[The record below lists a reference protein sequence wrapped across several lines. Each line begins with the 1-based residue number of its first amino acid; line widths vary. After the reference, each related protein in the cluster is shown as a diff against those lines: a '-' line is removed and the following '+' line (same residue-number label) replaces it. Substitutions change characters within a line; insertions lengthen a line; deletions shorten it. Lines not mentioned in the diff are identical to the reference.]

1 MLRSA
6 SPDDTIVVQEPPSN
20 IADLRSEWELTLP
33 DSCYAMASGALGW
46 DLPAAVGVAL
56 AERDMGRNRPVVAVI
71 GDGSLQFSSQALYTA
86 VRQELPL
93 VVIVPNNHERGILKA
108 FATFQKNPGVPG
120 LDLPGPTGAR
130 VWRYGPRGLNSSAGA
145 LRTRGSVGSTRP
157 HGDRSSDK
165 RGNTTSGV
173 AWSTPRDAGL
183 QTVTLIAAVRN

>member
-120 LDLPGPTGAR
+120 LDLPGLKPHLLAQGYGATGLVASTAPQVRCALAEAWDRPGPTVIEVPINA
-130 VWRYGPRGLNSSAGA
+130 A
-145 LRTRGSVGSTRP
+145 
-157 HGDRSSDK
+157 
-165 RGNTTSGV
+165 
-173 AWSTPRDAGL
+173 TPPL
-183 QTVTLIAAVRN
+183 V